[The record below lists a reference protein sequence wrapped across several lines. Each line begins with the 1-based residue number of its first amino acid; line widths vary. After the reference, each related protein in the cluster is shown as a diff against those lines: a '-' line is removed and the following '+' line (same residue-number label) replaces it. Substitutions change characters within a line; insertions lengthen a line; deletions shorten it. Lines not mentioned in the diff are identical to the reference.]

1 MRAQRL
7 GGMKVQVEREYGGPD
22 GMKVQVE
29 GESMRDQ
36 RLGWDEGTSGE
47 SMRAQR
53 LGWDEGTSG
62 GREYEGPE
70 VGWDGVQVRGT
81 SGVGERV

>member
-1 MRAQRL
+1 MRA
-7 GGMKVQVEREYGGPD
+7 
-22 GMKVQVE
+22 
-29 GESMRDQ
+29 Q

-62 GREYEGPE
+62 
-70 VGWDGVQVRGT
+70 
-81 SGVGERV
+81 ERV

>member
-7 GGMKVQVEREYGGPD
+7 R
-22 GMKVQVE
+22 
-29 GESMRDQ
+29 
-36 RLGWDEGTSGE
+36 WDEGTSGE

-62 GREYEGPE
+62 ES
-70 VGWDGVQVRGT
+70 V
-81 SGVGERV
+81 

>member
-1 MRAQRL
+1 MRVQVARECMRA
-7 GGMKVQVEREYGGPD
+7 
-22 GMKVQVE
+22 
-29 GESMRDQ
+29 Q

-62 GREYEGPE
+62 
-70 VGWDGVQVRGT
+70 
-81 SGVGERV
+81 ERV